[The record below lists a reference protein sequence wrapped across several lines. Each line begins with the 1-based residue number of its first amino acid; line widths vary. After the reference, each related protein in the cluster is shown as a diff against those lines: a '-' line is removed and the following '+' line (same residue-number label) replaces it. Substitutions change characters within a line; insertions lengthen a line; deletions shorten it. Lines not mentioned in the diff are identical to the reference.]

1 MATNHPTVFYRDALI
16 YCAFRVLFFGK
27 RNAGNIDFFSPLY
40 WKIVHLTAKSK
51 FTRLVFVEWNGFGIK
66 MFERLGLSGKGSGV
80 TEGYDKYKRV
90 DYYALR
96 LLIRA
101 NKLIY

>member
-1 MATNHPTVFYRDALI
+1 MENS
-16 YCAFRVLFFGK
+16 AF
-27 RNAGNIDFFSPLY
+27 
-40 WKIVHLTAKSK
+40 TAKSK

-90 DYYALR
+90 DYSALR

-101 NKLIY
+101 NNLSINMLI

>member
-1 MATNHPTVFYRDALI
+1 M
-16 YCAFRVLFFGK
+16 
-27 RNAGNIDFFSPLY
+27 
-40 WKIVHLTAKSK
+40 HLTAKSK

-90 DYYALR
+90 D
-96 LLIRA
+96 LLCFEVVDPGEQTY
-101 NKLIY
+101 LLTC